1 MATADTLA
9 RQRKLARVRFADQW
23 REIDAALPDGWT
35 SARLSLSVAE
45 DADPDRAALILAS
58 LTPGRT
64 GPSFRLVVRP
74 DRDPERIFRRLD
86 REGIRGRVDLIGT
99 QERPVEPAQVAP
111 RGVEAALVA
120 QWDELT
126 EDLPP
131 DWSEVYAELELA
143 SSDFISRAA
152 LLIAPV
158 NPARYGAP
166 TVLRFRVSS
175 RKGYGT
181 AGEMARRCME
191 RLDAERITGSL
202 RALRVLSHTAHV
214 STQGP
219 VWRVGGRSV

>member
-1 MATADTLA
+1 M
-9 RQRKLARVRFADQW
+9 QFADQW
-23 REIDAALPDGWT
+23 SEIEAALPQAWS

-64 GPSFRLVVRP
+64 GASFRLVVRP
-74 DRDPERIFRRLD
+74 DRNPQAIFRRLD
-86 REGIRGRVDLIGT
+86 RESIRGRVDLVGT
-99 QERPVEPAQVAP
+99 DERPVETAQVVP
-111 RGVEAALVA
+111 RSAEGTLLA
-120 QWDELT
+120 QWDELAA
-126 EDLPP
+126 DLPP
-131 DWSEVYAELELA
+131 DWSEFYAEIELS
-143 SSDFISRAA
+143 SSDFVSRAA
-152 LLIAPV
+152 LLMAPL

-166 TVLRFRVSS
+166 TVLRFRVAS
-175 RKGYGT
+175 RMGYGT
-181 AGEMARRCME
+181 AAEMARRCME

>member
-1 MATADTLA
+1 M
-9 RQRKLARVRFADQW
+9 QFADQW
-23 REIDAALPDGWT
+23 SEIEVALPQGWS

-58 LTPGRT
+58 LNPGRT
-64 GPSFRLVVRP
+64 GSSFRLVVSP
-74 DRDPERIFRRLD
+74 DRNPQSIFRRLD
-86 REGIRGRVDLIGT
+86 RESIRGRVDLVGT
-99 QERPVEPAQVAP
+99 DQRPVETAQVVLRTA
-111 RGVEAALVA
+111 EAALLA
-120 QWDELT
+120 QWDALAA
-126 EDLPP
+126 DLPP
-131 DWSEVYAELELA
+131 DWSEVYAEIELS
-143 SSDFISRAA
+143 SSDFVSRAA
-152 LLIAPV
+152 LLMAPV

-166 TVLRFRVSS
+166 TVLRFRVAS

-181 AGEMARRCME
+181 AAEMTRRCME

>member
-1 MATADTLA
+1 
-9 RQRKLARVRFADQW
+9 VRFTDQW
-23 REIDAALPDGWT
+23 EEIEAALPEGWS

-64 GPSFRLVVRP
+64 GTSFRLVVRP
-74 DRDPERIFRRLD
+74 DRNPQAIFQRLD
-86 REGIRGRVDLIGT
+86 RENIRGRVDLVGT
-99 QERPVEPAQVAP
+99 DERPVETAQVVP
-111 RGVEAALVA
+111 RTAEATLLA
-120 QWDELT
+120 QWDELAT
-126 EDLPP
+126 DLPP
-131 DWSEVYAELELA
+131 DWSEVYAEIELS
-143 SSDFISRAA
+143 SSDFVSRAA
-152 LLIAPV
+152 LLMAPV

-166 TVLRFRVSS
+166 SVLRFRVAS

-181 AGEMARRCME
+181 AAEMARRCME

-202 RALRVLSHTAHV
+202 RALRVLSHTSHV

>member
-1 MATADTLA
+1 
-9 RQRKLARVRFADQW
+9 VRFADQW
-23 REIDAALPDGWT
+23 REIETALPEGWS

-58 LTPGRT
+58 LAPGRT

-74 DRDPERIFRRLD
+74 DRNPESIFRRLD
-86 REGIRGRVDLIGT
+86 REEIRGRVDLVGT
-99 QERPVEPAQVAP
+99 DERPVEPAQVVP
-111 RGVEAALVA
+111 RHTEAALVA

-126 EDLPP
+126 ADLPP
-131 DWSEVYAELELA
+131 DWSEFYAELELA

-152 LLIAPV
+152 LLLAPV

-166 TVLRFRVSS
+166 TALRFRVA
-175 RKGYGT
+175 RLTGYGT
-181 AGEMARRCME
+181 AAEMARRCME
-191 RLDAERITGSL
+191 RLDDERITGSL

>member
-1 MATADTLA
+1 
-9 RQRKLARVRFADQW
+9 VRFADQW
-23 REIDAALPDGWT
+23 NEIDAALPQAWS

-64 GPSFRLVVRP
+64 GPSFRLVVHP
-74 DRDPERIFRRLD
+74 DRNPQAIFQRLD

-99 QERPVEPAQVAP
+99 DERPVEAAQMRP
-111 RGVEAALVA
+111 RRADVTLVT
-120 QWDELT
+120 QWDELAT
-126 EDLPP
+126 DLPP
-131 DWSEVYAELELA
+131 DWSEVYAEIELS
-143 SSDFISRAA
+143 SSDFVSRAA
-152 LLIAPV
+152 LLMAPV

-166 TVLRFRVSS
+166 AVLRFRVAS

-181 AGEMARRCME
+181 AAEMTRRCME

-202 RALRVLSHTAHV
+202 RALRVLSDTAHV